1 MERPSASAPYEYVE
15 TTSQEMTIEVLG
27 QRLLTGRQAIAEAAL
42 LSSYVLH
49 QKTEK
54 YAEAKICNG
63 LSGERSLASMPQLRN
78 VLDEGY
84 VRFPFRFSSAFS
96 LSTTLTTLQVNSCL
110 HDSQQG
116 SHSHSHSHSQSHT
129 RSLSLSLTF
138 SYLLLY
144 CRYAALDEMIAYT
157 AGVEKRLNVCLSTG
171 TLPDADLVDAISVAK
186 IKCIEVAVERT
197 HKLRLEVGSYA
208 LMHDTG
214 FELVDM
220 LLCCKFAE
228 GDSRI
233 LQQKLTRDRLF
244 ALKKQGTMAAIMAAL
259 PVLGGA
265 DAEEARAAL
274 SLGRTLGAAKG
285 KEALSEAMDLNWKEV
300 YGLAD
305 AVAAR
310 HIRDGEKLSF
320 VEGPVVERLV
330 RGATEF
336 DASWKE
342 KL

>member
-1 MERPSASAPYEYVE
+1 MTPSK
-15 TTSQEMTIEVLG
+15 
-27 QRLLTGRQAIAEAAL
+27 AL
-42 LSSYVLH
+42 IRIRILILNR
-49 QKTEK
+49 T
-54 YAEAKICNG
+54 
-63 LSGERSLASMPQLRN
+63 LA
-78 VLDEGY
+78 
-84 VRFPFRFSSAFS
+84 
-96 LSTTLTTLQVNSCL
+96 
-110 HDSQQG
+110 
-116 SHSHSHSHSQSHT
+116 
-129 RSLSLSLTF
+129 LSLSLTF

-244 ALKKQGTMAAIMAAL
+244 ALKKQGTMGAIMAAL